1 MTELKLQKKYC
12 EDTGSPDFAP
22 IKTGICWACGKQV
35 KDNGKSLITGCDK
48 CHRSFCE

>member
-1 MTELKLQKKYC
+1 MVELTEQMRYC
-12 EDTGSPDFAP
+12 DEHSLPMFAP
-22 IKTGICWACGKQV
+22 KSGICWSCSHQV